1 MIPASSTATVERCW
15 KEAKCKLPVQLEY
28 LECASWLF
36 DASWPKFAFV
46 DFDARS
52 V

>member
-15 KEAKCKLPVQLEY
+15 REAKCKLPVLLEY
-28 LECASWLF
+28 LEC
-36 DASWPKFAFV
+36 ASWPKFAFV